1 MSVSTSGSAKP
12 LSRTPQTPSTGMAPT
27 PTPTSRIV
35 RQRDPTSIA
44 RRRCSRREL
53 SNTSGQ
59 TKRCPPNACPYDAA
73 NYNPNNYD
81 PIYLY
86 GLNLAPG
93 GTTIPQGVGVLGLG
107 PIGMSITATIPETLD
122 TSELAGGTFNGG
134 GFSSATNWETK
145 ANSYQIQLY
154 CTQDPNVTYAST
166 NPVTS

>member
-1 MSVSTSGSAKP
+1 M
-12 LSRTPQTPSTGMAPT
+12 PSY
-27 PTPTSRIV
+27 
-35 RQRDPTSIA
+35 
-44 RRRCSRREL
+44 
-53 SNTSGQ
+53 
-59 TKRCPPNACPYDAA
+59 ACPYDAA

-134 GFSSATNWETK
+134 GFERDQLGNQRELLPD
-145 ANSYQIQLY
+145 QLY
-154 CTQDPNVTYAST
+154 CTQDPNVTYSSI